1 MWLTWGARSAFYA
14 SERVTTTI
22 EIANI
27 TNRYPFEILPGH
39 LRLLMGPSH
48 TQSVKSQSKSI
59 TIIFLD
65 FLVQRT
71 ESYFQEADSD

>member
-27 TNRYPFEILPGH
+27 TNHYPFEILPGH

-59 TIIFLD
+59 FYI

-71 ESYFQEADSD
+71 ESYFQEADFD